1 MTSGRINRNLWNHV
15 TIDANMQTE
24 LKFVENIS
32 ESDMIR
38 TRSSWNSWICSIR
51 AREQSEEMNT
61 LVSAIMN
68 SNSEPKQIVERL
80 NHHFFTM
87 NIFMIFSRVC
97 FVIDMHA
104 VKFFIYTNFVQLYSF
119 LYDELLKF
127 QWFSSHFIS

>member
-61 LVSAIMN
+61 LVSAIMD

-87 NIFMIFSRVC
+87 NIFMMFSRVC

-127 QWFSSHFIS
+127 QWFSCHFIS